1 MIGLEIYGNIQ
12 IHHMNKQNII
22 FLMVDIITEHLEIF
36 HQHHSLMHSQEMHQ
50 VKLDLEFV

>member
-1 MIGLEIYGNIQ
+1 MIGPEIYGNIQ

-22 FLMVDIITEHLEIF
+22 FPMVDIMEHLEIF
-36 HQHHSLMHSQEMHQ
+36 HQHHSLMHSQEMYQ

>member
-12 IHHMNKQNII
+12 IHHMNKQ
-22 FLMVDIITEHLEIF
+22 DIMEHLEIF
-36 HQHHSLMHSQEMHQ
+36 HQHHSLMHSQEMYQ

>member
-1 MIGLEIYGNIQ
+1 MIGLVIYGNIQ

>member
-1 MIGLEIYGNIQ
+1 MIGLVIYGNIQ

-22 FLMVDIITEHLEIF
+22 FLMVDIMEHLEIF
-36 HQHHSLMHSQEMHQ
+36 HQLHSLIHSQVKHQ